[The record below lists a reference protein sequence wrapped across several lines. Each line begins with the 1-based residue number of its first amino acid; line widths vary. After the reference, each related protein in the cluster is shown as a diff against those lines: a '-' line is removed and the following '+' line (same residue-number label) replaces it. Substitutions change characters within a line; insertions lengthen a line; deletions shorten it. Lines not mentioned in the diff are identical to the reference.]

1 MVWGEGRSCQAYMR
15 ECSKLTV
22 NGEAELAEASIERI
36 EGRFDRLDHSRVE
49 IRRCIILG
57 VRRRCIQRR
66 KQSMFAG
73 DAEVAAT
80 QKARVHWLNGGLD
93 IPRITANIAHDFA
106 SSVAARGL
114 LHLDGGNSL
123 LGGTPTTQEVETTSG
138 LRHDGYS

>member
-1 MVWGEGRSCQAYMR
+1 
-15 ECSKLTV
+15 V

-49 IRRCIILG
+49 IHGCIVLG

-66 KQSMFAG
+66 KRLVFAG
-73 DAEVAAT
+73 DAKVAAT
-80 QKARVHWLNGGLD
+80 QEARIHWLNGGSD
-93 IPRITANIAHDFA
+93 ITRSTAGIAHNFA

-114 LHLDGGNSL
+114 LRLKGGNNL

-138 LRHDGYS
+138 LGHDGYS